1 MSCHPRRVRGGLK
14 MAASICTGIS
24 LATMFPGWLIDT
36 AAANSRRNGKAERAM
51 FTRSSTTPVMAVV
64 SLNQQRVTI
73 YDADGVL
80 AQAPVSTGQTGYETP
95 AGIYTVLE
103 KEAEH
108 FSNLYDDASMPFM
121 QRLTWSGI
129 ALHAGML
136 PGHPASHGCI
146 RMPLSFSE
154 RLFERTKLGM
164 RVVIVR
170 DDITPAAFAH
180 PALFRPLSGQQAL
193 APADGK
199 AAGAAPTRL
208 ADASLA
214 AGVASPMMR
223 PRVSVRAAAAAKVA
237 AAATAAKQAEEARRS
252 ARKATI
258 EAGRATKALRRAT
271 AIHARA
277 EQQLRQAEQS
287 AGSHASER
295 SQEAK
300 AAAQSAFDAARVRLE
315 QVKAEMQPKID
326 LAAQM
331 REQAKE
337 ASAASTAAQDEA
349 KAAARKLSPVSVFI
363 SRATQRL
370 YVRQAREPVF
380 DTPVTIADADRP
392 MGTYVYSALAY
403 TDGETDLRW
412 NVVSMY
418 GAHSGPGAKRKRNR
432 HAGAL
437 PADQAGAKTALDRIA
452 IPQEA
457 AERIS
462 ELVAPGASL
471 IVSDE
476 KLSRETGKATEFIV
490 VMSGEPQGGIKIR
503 RRSPP
508 PEVRYYRAR
517 PSYGGGSPFGWS
529 GGGPFW

>member
-1 MSCHPRRVRGGLK
+1 MSCHPRRARGGLK

-24 LATMFPGWLIDT
+24 LATLSPGWLIDT
-36 AAANSRRNGKAERAM
+36 AAANSRRSGKAEGAM
-51 FTRSSTTPVMAVV
+51 FARPSTTPVMAVV

-73 YDADGVL
+73 YDANGVL

-121 QRLTWSGI
+121 QRITWSGI

-136 PGHPASHGCI
+136 PGYPASHGCI

-170 DDITPAAFAH
+170 DDITPAALAH
-180 PALFRPLSGQQAL
+180 PALFRPLSGQEAL
-193 APADGK
+193 APADGG
-199 AAGAAPTRL
+199 AAGAAAPTRL
-208 ADASLA
+208 ADASSA
-214 AGVASPMMR
+214 AGLASPMMR
-223 PRVSVRAAAAAKVA
+223 PRVSVRALAAAKVA

-277 EQQLRQAEQS
+277 EQQLRQAEQW

-295 SQEAK
+295 AQQAK
-300 AAAQSAFDAARVRLE
+300 AAAQSAFDAARIRLE
-315 QVKAEMQPKID
+315 QVKAETQPKID

-331 REQAKE
+331 REQAKA
-337 ASAASTAAQDEA
+337 ASAASTTAQDEA

-363 SRATQRL
+363 SRAAQRL

-380 DTPVTIADADRP
+380 DTPVTIANADRP

-403 TDGETDLRW
+403 TDGETNLRW

-418 GAHSGPGAKRKRNR
+418 GAHSGPGAKSKRNR
-432 HAGAL
+432 HAAAL
-437 PADQAGAKTALDRIA
+437 PADQAGAKTALDRITM
-452 IPQEA
+452 PPEA

-503 RRSPP
+503 RRSPS
-508 PEVRYYRAR
+508 PEARYYRTR
-517 PSYGGGSPFGWS
+517 PSYGGSPFGWS